1 MMALLLILLAPL
13 LFSSSLAAP
22 RSGDRLEAQE
32 NVLNPFTLGD
42 EQLSLLQGYL
52 QDEDPMEESTSD
64 MKRETVILHLFV
76 LHDFD
81 KSGLLDGLELM
92 RLLRRILAKS
102 LQKEPSEDLVIYLVD
117 DILVKQDLN
126 QDGLLSTQELVT
138 PPVSK
143 AEDLPPLNV
152 AIPIPP
158 GAHPPALEDEA
169 GIQTNTTNTSEAADQ
184 EAESKDNMKEQTYV
198 PAPSQEEAEAT
209 QEEPAVIDH
218 EAASVEQTNE
228 SEELEEPTE
237 DNGQK
242 QFIQHKTVSEDEM

>member
-32 NVLNPFTLGD
+32 NVLNPFTLGN

-52 QDEDPMEESTSD
+52 RDEDPMEESTSD

-102 LQKEPSEDLVIYLVD
+102 LQKEPSEDLVISLVD

-138 PPVSK
+138 PPVFK
-143 AEDLPPLNV
+143 AEDSPPLNV
-152 AIPIPP
+152 ALPIPP
-158 GAHPPALEDEA
+158 GAHPPAQENEA
-169 GIQTNTTNTSEAADQ
+169 EIQTNTTNASEPADQ
-184 EAESKDNMKEQTYV
+184 EAESKDNMKEQTHD

-209 QEEPAVIDH
+209 QEKPAVIDH
-218 EAASVEQTNE
+218 EAASVERTDE

-242 QFIQHKTVSEDEM
+242 QFIQGETVSEDEM

>member
-1 MMALLLILLAPL
+1 MMAFLLILLPPL
-13 LFSSSLAAP
+13 LFGSGLAAP
-22 RSGDRLEAQE
+22 RSGDRLEVQE
-32 NVLNPFTLGD
+32 NVLNPFTLGT

-52 QDEDPMEESTSD
+52 QDEDPMEERNSD

-102 LQKEPSEDLVIYLVD
+102 LQKEPSDELVISLVD

-143 AEDLPPLNV
+143 AGDSSPINV
-152 AIPIPP
+152 ALPIPS
-158 GAHPPALEDEA
+158 GAHPAAPEDEA
-169 GIQTNTTNTSEAADQ
+169 EIQTNTTNTAEAADQ
-184 EAESKDNMKEQTYV
+184 EAESKDDMKEQTHE
-198 PAPSQEEAEAT
+198 PAPFQEEAEAT
-209 QEEPAVIDH
+209 QEEPSVIVY
-218 EAASVEQTNE
+218 EAASVERTND
-228 SEELEEPTE
+228 SEEVEEPME
-237 DNGQK
+237 DDGQK
-242 QFIQHKTVSEDEM
+242 QFVQGEVVLEDEM